1 MKIKNGVKHL
11 GAVENLEFQI
21 EQQRTKMY
29 QASQEKDNT
38 EKLISISQDLDRLL
52 NKLEKLK
59 NHYRLN

>member
-1 MKIKNGVKHL
+1 L